1 MASTGEANIFRLSF
15 GLIRPLPGG
24 LGPVD
29 SQRMKEIRALLDML
43 QVTFTRKNKDGQL
56 LSEQNNVMV
65 MDIFKELYEI
75 VTDRKKMEGAR
86 PILAEF
92 ASVAQMVAV
101 EILEIRGSRAMR
113 KTLGIV

>member
-1 MASTGEANIFRLSF
+1 
-15 GLIRPLPGG
+15 
-24 LGPVD
+24 
-29 SQRMKEIRALLDML
+29 MKEIRALLDML